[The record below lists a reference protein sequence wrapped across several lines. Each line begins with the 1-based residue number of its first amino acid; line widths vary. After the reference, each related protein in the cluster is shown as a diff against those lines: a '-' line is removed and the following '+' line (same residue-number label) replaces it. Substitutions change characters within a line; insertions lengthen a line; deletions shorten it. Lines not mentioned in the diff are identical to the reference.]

1 MYICAQRHS
10 VVSYRYYVYD
20 PLSSSLLLWLAR
32 PSSKRPTRHRTVA
45 AGRIRARRVHD
56 NISSVLW
63 IPFRA
68 RRPFNKQ
75 SIDGGGQKGVIT
87 GRGRT
92 NEMQLL
98 FGNECVRRGAWF
110 RPDSRYIKRATSRQ
124 DSRPWKLRCEK
135 PQTLSYRTV
144 VSRTTTTTT
153 INTKNIFNVLFIKE
167 KTLKF
172 IHL

>member
-1 MYICAQRHS
+1 MAENNNRINTYETTTHSSGVHVYICAQRHS
-10 VVSYRYYVYD
+10 VVSYRCYVYD
-20 PLSSSLLLWLAR
+20 PLSSTSLLLWLPR
-32 PSSKRPTRHRTVA
+32 PSSERPLRHRTVA
-45 AGRIRARRVHD
+45 AGRIRARRLHD

-75 SIDGGGQKGVIT
+75 SIGGGGGGQKGVVT
-87 GRGRT
+87 GRGRA

-124 DSRPWKLRCEK
+124 DSRPWKLRREK
-135 PQTLSYRTV
+135 PPAPPYRL
-144 VSRTTTTTT
+144 R
-153 INTKNIFNVLFIKE
+153 
-167 KTLKF
+167 
-172 IHL
+172 